1 MTHRV
6 ITLAALTALALAAGS
21 KLALKDLPPAVQKTV
36 EAEAQGATIKN
47 IVKEK
52 EKGKTVYEVETT
64 RQGKTRDF
72 VVDSS
77 GTLEVV
83 EEETEL
89 AALPP
94 GVQAAV
100 LKKVA
105 DGKVTTVEVLK
116 KGTQVTYE
124 AVYKTKAGKT
134 KEVIVTA
141 EGHEVK

>member
-1 MTHRV
+1 MTCR
-6 ITLAALTALALAAGS
+6 ITTLAALTALALAAES
-21 KLALKDLPPAVQKTV
+21 KLTLKDLPAAVQKTV
-36 EAEAQGATIKN
+36 AAEAQGATIKN
-47 IVKEK
+47 IAKEK
-52 EKGKTVYEVETT
+52 EHGKVLYEVETT

-77 GTLEVV
+77 GALEVV

-94 GVQAAV
+94 AAQAAV

-105 DGKVTTVEVLK
+105 DGKVTTVEILK

-134 KEVIVTA
+134 REVIVTA
-141 EGHEVK
+141 EGKESK